1 MQFAPKFQVRGE
13 VSNQKWLG
21 SAHATSNARTIT
33 LDGTTL
39 AGFKDQGVIP
49 AGTPITEAA
58 GGKFAPAKDSD
69 ALAGFLLVDQLFD
82 GTNDVIAPLLDH
94 GRIRV
99 DYLPE
104 GAPDVTKM
112 PVNPLFVLVKE
123 AK

>member
-33 LDGTTL
+33 IDGATL
-39 AGFKDQGVIP
+39 AAFQDRGFIP
-49 AGTPITEAA
+49 AGTPLAEAT
-58 GGKFAPAKDSD
+58 GGKFAPAKESD
-69 ALAGFLLVDQLFD
+69 ALAGFLLVDQPFD

-112 PVNPLFVLVKE
+112 PVNPLFILQKE